1 MQSRAVAVARAACA
15 RASGARVGG
24 SRARTSRRGAATRSA
39 NADPAD
45 DAADVASAI
54 LKPRARGKHLDRP
67 WHLTYLR
74 NQGHGT
80 PAQKAALRDLWSTYG
95 VDVQTY
101 AGPAGDDPGS
111 ASHEND
117 PPVATTTR
125 KENKSPRAPHALDFA
140 ALFPELSPESPVALE
155 IGFGLGDSLVEMAST
170 CPGKRFL
177 GAEVHRPGVGA
188 ALIKIHSA
196 ALRNARVVK
205 MDALW
210 LLRDFVPDGSLADVC
225 VYFPDPW
232 SDQSSHRRIV
242 NPFLLKLCE
251 RKMRRGAF
259 GDVETGDGDGDS
271 GEKKQRNARLHIST
285 DDPSY
290 AEHVRRVFASAE
302 ASGTWRAVPVDPADE
317 SYGVDVMPGRS
328 RTTKY
333 ELKGTKEGRST
344 FDACIELL

>member
-1 MQSRAVAVARAACA
+1 M
-15 RASGARVGG
+15 
-24 SRARTSRRGAATRSA
+24 
-39 NADPAD
+39 
-45 DAADVASAI
+45 
-54 LKPRARGKHLDRP
+54 
-67 WHLTYLR
+67 TYLR

-101 AGPAGDDPGS
+101 AGPAGDDAGS

-125 KENKSPRAPHALDFA
+125 KEKKSPRAPPALDFA

-210 LLRDFVPDGSLADVC
+210 LLRDFVPDGSLVDVC

-251 RKMRRGAF
+251 RKMRRGARRRR
-259 GDVETGDGDGDS
+259 DGDGDGDS
-271 GEKKQRNARLHIST
+271 GRKNKETRGCTSARMTRRTPSTFVECSLGGGLRDVARRPRGPRGRELRRGRHARPLADDQVRVEGHQRR
-285 DDPSY
+285 
-290 AEHVRRVFASAE
+290 
-302 ASGTWRAVPVDPADE
+302 PVD
-317 SYGVDVMPGRS
+317 VH
-328 RTTKY
+328 
-333 ELKGTKEGRST
+333 
-344 FDACIELL
+344 ACIELL